1 MLKGAAPGKLSS
13 VSDHQWESG
22 LYTALHHGK
31 LPISC
36 FRQNVYK
43 NNTTTLLN
51 SCILQMGSSISTGK
65 AQAVLGQ
72 LTVLCLFAAAANFC
86 EHHRIQ

>member
-1 MLKGAAPGKLSS
+1 MLTGVAPGKLSS
-13 VSDHQWESG
+13 VSDHQWEPG
-22 LYTALHHGK
+22 LYTALHRGK

-65 AQAVLGQ
+65 ARLFWGSSRC
-72 LTVLCLFAAAANFC
+72 CLFAAAANFC